1 MNKYFIF
8 IPNLLSLSRIAL
20 IYPILNNIFLGN
32 FKISIIFFIIAS
44 ITDALDGLLA
54 RRMKWQTFLGAI
66 LDPVADK
73 LLLSGTIFIFWL
85 NQLIPFY
92 VFVILISRDVLIL
105 IGASIQMSLI
115 ESKTPMP
122 NFLGKMTTSFQIIY
136 IALIFLQELVNI
148 NLSLFIIETVILI
161 VTLLSLTVY
170 AHNWIN
176 DLKTYYSE

>member
-176 DLKTYYSE
+176 DLKSYYSE

>member
-1 MNKYFIF
+1 
-8 IPNLLSLSRIAL
+8 
-20 IYPILNNIFLGN
+20 
-32 FKISIIFFIIAS
+32 
-44 ITDALDGLLA
+44 
-54 RRMKWQTFLGAI
+54 MKWQTFLGAI

>member
-8 IPNLLSLSRIAL
+8 IPNLLSLSRITL